1 MSNANIAPKSK
12 KMTVGTLAIMNIT
25 AVVSLR
31 FIPSEA
37 EYGLGAIFYYT
48 FAAIMFLVPV
58 AFVAAELATTYP
70 QKGGGISMD
79 RRSIWGSLGF
89 CRNAYDLATSH
100 PLLSN
105 STDIWCS
112 LGCIY

>member
-37 EYGLGAIFYYT
+37 EYGLGAIFT
-48 FAAIMFLVPV
+48 I
-58 AFVAAELATTYP
+58 
-70 QKGGGISMD
+70 
-79 RRSIWGSLGF
+79 
-89 CRNAYDLATSH
+89 
-100 PLLSN
+100 PLLQL
-105 STDIWCS
+105 CF
-112 LGCIY
+112 

>member
-37 EYGLGAIFYYT
+37 EYGLG
-48 FAAIMFLVPV
+48 
-58 AFVAAELATTYP
+58 
-70 QKGGGISMD
+70 
-79 RRSIWGSLGF
+79 
-89 CRNAYDLATSH
+89 
-100 PLLSN
+100 
-105 STDIWCS
+105 
-112 LGCIY
+112 

>member
-70 QKGGGISMD
+70 QKGAFRWIGEAFGA
-79 RRSIWGSLGF
+79 RWGFVGMLMTGYKSSPTF
-89 CRNAYDLATSH
+89 QQY
-100 PLLSN
+100 
-105 STDIWCS
+105 
-112 LGCIY
+112 